1 LVGKEGGSE
10 IAEESGKDG
19 GFDQN
24 AGGGVAT
31 LPCGEAG
38 GFGDRASGAE
48 EVGIA
53 KDDSGIFSAEFEG
66 DVFGGIEGSEF
77 REKRAARSKGPGK
90 DNGANAG
97 IESESA
103 GEMGAAL
110 SHLKNSWRK
119 DGGDELGV
127 AGTNVWSKRGGF
139 QNHGISSE
147 KMSGGRTVAEV
158 EGEIK
163 RADDEG
169 GTAWAQANATG
180 LGTIVGAFLG
190 EKAFGV
196 TNGKIDF
203 GDEGSRFGAGFDNR
217 LTNFATDA
225 LG

>member
-1 LVGKEGGSE
+1 LVGKKGGSE
-10 IAEESGKDG
+10 ITEESREDR

-48 EVGIA
+48 EIGIA
-53 KDDSGIFSAEFEG
+53 EDDSGIFSAEFES

-77 REKRAARSKGPGK
+77 REKCAACRKRAGK
-90 DNGANAG
+90 DNGTNAG

-110 SHLKNSWRK
+110 SHLKNPWRK

-127 AGTNVWSKRGGF
+127 AGTNVGGKRGGF

-147 KMSGGRTVAEV
+147 KMSGGRAVAKV

-163 RADDEG
+163 RSDDEG
-169 GTAWAQANATG
+169 GATWAQADSAG
-180 LGTIVGAFLG
+180 LGTIVGIFLG

-203 GDEGSRFGAGFDNR
+203 GDKGSGFGTGFDNR
-217 LTNFATDA
+217 LTDFAADA